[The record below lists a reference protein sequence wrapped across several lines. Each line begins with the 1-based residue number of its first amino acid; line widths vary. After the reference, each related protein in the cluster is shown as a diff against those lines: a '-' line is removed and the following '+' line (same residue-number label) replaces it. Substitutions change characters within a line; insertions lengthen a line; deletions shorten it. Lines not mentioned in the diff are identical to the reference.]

1 MDALSRDLG
10 NGVKRSMFVI
20 KAPISQRVLDVI
32 AMNICKYLD
41 EAGVVKVIA
50 NGSSICRA
58 MYSVE
63 RGLFRK
69 QRAATSLEIGAIKAD
84 DGVTIYGRSQLF
96 YFEMKLHTVE
106 NDGKTVIE
114 IPAICSGDEKLCS
127 RILRDVLHILDKKVA
142 DAVYG
147 LDGGKAGEE
156 LTTRETIRGVD
167 AIDIDPYQMLYLD
180 ALRRVLTSDRLA
192 FATIIPSKWRWSE
205 VVERLRGLANNKD
218 GITIAMI
225 KSLNNN
231 TSREFNIAILMLRGE
246 VVVRSITE
254 RRGNVSEALYN
265 EGNVDSLIK
274 KLATYSD
281 ESIGL
286 EVYTL
291 NINDFVKML
300 S

>member
-10 NGVKRSMFVI
+10 E
-20 KAPISQRVLDVI
+20 L
-32 AMNICKYLD
+32 
-41 EAGVVKVIA
+41 
-50 NGSSICRA
+50 
-58 MYSVE
+58 
-63 RGLFRK
+63 
-69 QRAATSLEIGAIKAD
+69 
-84 DGVTIYGRSQLF
+84 VTR
-96 YFEMKLHTVE
+96 
-106 NDGKTVIE
+106 
-114 IPAICSGDEKLCS
+114 
-127 RILRDVLHILDKKVA
+127 
-142 DAVYG
+142 
-147 LDGGKAGEE
+147 
-156 LTTRETIRGVD
+156 TRETIRGVD

-180 ALRRVLTSDRLA
+180 ALRRVLTSDRLVY
-192 FATIIPSKWRWSE
+192 TITISSKWRWSE
-205 VVERLRGLANNKD
+205 LVERLKGLANNRD
-218 GITIAMI
+218 SVTIAMI

-231 TSREFNIAILMLRGE
+231 TSREFHIIILMLRGE